1 MIKITKELLE
11 KKVNEMIQKDKR
23 FTNRNVKINFDSEKL
38 EKEIN
43 KSIDSL
49 EKTIKKNNS

>member
-23 FTNRNVKINFDSEKL
+23 FINKNVKINFDSEKL
-38 EKEIN
+38 EKGIN

-49 EKTIKKNNS
+49 EKTIKKNNG